1 MRRSNRGLRAAVALA
16 AIVLVAGCGGG
27 NSTPQPSAASGA
39 PSSTPDPHLAAP
51 AKVDDVFRL
60 MGSRG
65 VRIIPNTA
73 SEGTRG
79 EPIKRITATYADW
92 PLVLTEFSSESALR
106 RVAKF
111 DPAERPRRG
120 EAPYIVVGL
129 NIMIEY
135 GPRNT
140 NDAAPQPADAAHE
153 QALMA
158 LVAAMDPLLGP
169 LSQRSVKPIPLPG
182 VSVPASAPPASA
194 APASVPAS
202 PAG

>member
-1 MRRSNRGLRAAVALA
+1 MALA
-16 AIVLVAGCGGG
+16 AVVLVAGCGGG
-27 NSTPQPSAASGA
+27 NATPQPSSSSGT
-39 PSSTPDPHLAAP
+39 PSNTPDPHLAAP

-60 MGSRG
+60 MGSAG
-65 VRIIPNTA
+65 IRIIPNTA
-73 SEGTRG
+73 SEGTTG
-79 EPIKRITATYADW
+79 EPVKRITATYANW

-111 DPAERPRRG
+111 DPAVRPHPG

-140 NDAAPQPADAAHE
+140 NDAAPQPADSAHE
-153 QALMA
+153 QALLA

-169 LSQRSVKPIPLPG
+169 LSQRSVRTIPLPG
-182 VSVPASAPPASA
+182 ASFPASAPSASA
-194 APASVPAS
+194 APASVSAS
-202 PAG
+202 PAS